1 MTKSN
6 EFLIDKAK
14 LCFFLQ
20 IANKLIDFFMPFVEN
35 MLFRSIL
42 AVVKTTPLCFLSVYK
57 RNYCVFPTICKL
69 L

>member
-6 EFLIDKAK
+6 VFLIDKAK

-20 IANKLIDFFMPFVEN
+20 ITNKLIDFFMLFIEN

-42 AVVKTTPLCFLSVYK
+42 AVVKTTPERF
-57 RNYCVFPTICKL
+57 
-69 L
+69 